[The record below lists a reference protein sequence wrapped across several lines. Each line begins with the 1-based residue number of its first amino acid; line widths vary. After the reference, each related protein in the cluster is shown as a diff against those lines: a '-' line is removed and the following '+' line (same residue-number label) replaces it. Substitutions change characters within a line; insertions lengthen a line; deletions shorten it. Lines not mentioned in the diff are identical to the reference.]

1 MTTHG
6 AYKIRIKNKYLIIAA
21 VLILSAAGLAKA
33 CGDAYLF
40 KMGETARQNHD
51 PVKALAYY
59 DRFLSEYPN
68 SDRVP
73 LALYWSASLLRD
85 SHTFTAVIFPTRS
98 SVAHKSNAVAEV
110 PEGVLSRLERLEK
123 ILTDYPDHW
132 TAPHALNQFAT
143 ALYHSGDPR
152 AEGFLLE
159 AARDERCGNRANAAF
174 LLVDTYMAQGRSDE
188 ALDLLEYCAQE
199 MPTSYAEQR
208 QIKMGDVLAAIRDY
222 EAARAAYEETLNV
235 YERTADYWR
244 ERDSDHIGPSPA
256 DIERMR
262 QDYREQVD
270 AKLAALN
277 EMAKG
282 DDNAKGSGIVEG
294 RVLLAGRP
302 LSGVKALVHE
312 VNDETRFS
320 ADYSAMPWQSVGD
333 DGAFRF
339 SLPSGRRYEVGIAL
353 NSDAA
358 QSVEGYHLQMIGAGF
373 VLRPG
378 ETRKVELHFVEPVK
392 VAQPEQDFVYDGQP
406 FSVRWQA
413 YPNARSYRVRLGYV
427 TWGEHGYSSMGT
439 SSMRT
444 IDTHLT
450 IDRIPAIPFG
460 AYGGDAKG
468 VFPTDLIGRPDAY
481 SLQIEAIDEDGNVI
495 SSSSGLHFGAGP
507 DPVSVIN
514 AKKTTPTEAERLLL
528 ERNYDEAVAKLEEAI
543 AKNPDDIRALEILSR
558 VYFMGAYHIGDAVLS
573 DDMAHRDWQ
582 RSRDMLTRL
591 VALEPSR
598 ENFSALAT
606 VCMNMRD
613 RAGAVEAYHMMLDQ
627 GSADSSALNLIAYHA
642 LTVDDD
648 YLQALAY
655 LEQAKTHAE
664 HYSDVLPLCGLLVLT
679 GHCDEAVQALHTIR
693 SMGVSTFADRGIEL
707 ERTLRDYAASRSRW
721 SRNWRNDYLGIA
733 SQSFR
738 EAEQAWRSDAGAHG
752 SFLIL
757 IAKLSDPWC
766 HQRRDEL
773 QTAMSDFRTKHGKD
787 APVLLDVL
795 EAFAQVGGV

>member
-1 MTTHG
+1 
-6 AYKIRIKNKYLIIAA
+6 
-21 VLILSAAGLAKA
+21 
-33 CGDAYLF
+33 
-40 KMGETARQNHD
+40 
-51 PVKALAYY
+51 
-59 DRFLSEYPN
+59 
-68 SDRVP
+68 
-73 LALYWSASLLRD
+73 
-85 SHTFTAVIFPTRS
+85 
-98 SVAHKSNAVAEV
+98 
-110 PEGVLSRLERLEK
+110 
-123 ILTDYPDHW
+123 
-132 TAPHALNQFAT
+132 
-143 ALYHSGDPR
+143 
-152 AEGFLLE
+152 
-159 AARDERCGNRANAAF
+159 
-174 LLVDTYMAQGRSDE
+174 
-188 ALDLLEYCAQE
+188 
-199 MPTSYAEQR
+199 
-208 QIKMGDVLAAIRDY
+208 
-222 EAARAAYEETLNV
+222 
-235 YERTADYWR
+235 
-244 ERDSDHIGPSPA
+244 
-256 DIERMR
+256 
-262 QDYREQVD
+262 
-270 AKLAALN
+270 
-277 EMAKG
+277 
-282 DDNAKGSGIVEG
+282 
-294 RVLLAGRP
+294 
-302 LSGVKALVHE
+302 VHE
-312 VNDETRFS
+312 VNDDTRFS
-320 ADYSAMPWQSVGD
+320 ADYSAMPWRSVDD
-333 DGAFRF
+333 DGRFRF
-339 SLPSGRRYEVGIAL
+339 NLASGRRYEVGIAL

-358 QSVEGYHLQMIGAGF
+358 QSVDGYHLQMIGAGF

-591 VALEPSR
+591 VALEPSK